1 MMLKRPHVRFSKE
14 RPILLLFF
22 ITINQLLKRIPSIK
36 CTPFHHRRILPL
48 LSRGRR
54 INLLYG
60 AAGQHDHILFINFA
74 LSHIGFPLGAV
85 EASEGVNRDGWSPK
99 RER

>member
-1 MMLKRPHVRFSKE
+1 MMLERPFSKE

-36 CTPFHHRRILPL
+36 CMPFHHRRIHPL
-48 LSRGRR
+48 HSRGRR
-54 INLLYG
+54 INFSLQRRGSARL
-60 AAGQHDHILFINFA
+60 ILFTNFA

-85 EASEGVNRDGWSPK
+85 EA
-99 RER
+99 